1 MNTDGVR
8 ADRSGGGPRGFL
20 GRLALVLDMI
30 QFPHTLFALPFALLA
45 TMLAAR
51 GAPVPGFPGWRA
63 LLLILGCMVT
73 ARSAA
78 MAYNRLADRRDDAD
92 NPRTADRALPAGLL
106 TPRWVALFTAVNGLL
121 FLLLAALLNPLT
133 GILAPLALA
142 WILAYSHA
150 KRLFTGSHFI
160 LGASLAIAPV
170 GAWVAVR
177 GTLAGAP
184 WLLALAVVLW
194 VGGFDTVYALQD
206 LDFDR
211 RRGLRSLAVAL
222 GPAAALR
229 VAALCHLLMIL
240 VLATFA
246 WRRSLGLPF
255 GGGLV
260 LASLLLV
267 WEHRVL
273 RGGDLERIDLAFFRL
288 NSAAGVVIFL
298 AGGLDI
304 VLSA

>member
-1 MNTDGVR
+1 VNTNGVR
-8 ADRSGGGPRGFL
+8 EDRSGGAPRSFWE
-20 GRLALVLDMI
+20 RLALVLDMI

-45 TMLAAR
+45 AMLAAR
-51 GAPVPGFPGWRA
+51 EAPVPGFPGWRI
-63 LLLILGCMVT
+63 LLLILACMVT

-78 MAYNRLADRRDDAD
+78 MAYNRLADRRDDAA
-92 NPRTADRALPAGLL
+92 NPRTAGRALPAGRL
-106 TPRWVALFTAVNGLL
+106 TPRWVALFTAANGLL
-121 FLLLAALLNPLT
+121 FLLFAALLNPLA
-133 GILAPLALA
+133 GRLAPLALV
-142 WILAYSHA
+142 WILAYSHT
-150 KRLFTGSHFI
+150 KRLLDGSHFI

-194 VGGFDTVYALQD
+194 VAGFDMVYALQD

-229 VAALCHLLMIL
+229 AAALCHLLMVL
-240 VLATFA
+240 VLAAFA
-246 WRRSLGLPF
+246 WRRSLGVPF
-255 GGGLV
+255 GAGLV

-273 RGGDLERIDLAFFRL
+273 QGGNLGRIDLAFFRL

>member
-1 MNTDGVR
+1 
-8 ADRSGGGPRGFL
+8 
-20 GRLALVLDMI
+20 MI

-45 TMLAAR
+45 AMIAAR
-51 GAPVPGFPGWRA
+51 EAPTPGFPGWRI
-63 LLLILGCMVT
+63 LLLILACMVT

-78 MAYNRLADRRDDAD
+78 MAYNRLMDRRDDAA
-92 NPRTADRALPAGLL
+92 NPRTAGRALPAGRL
-106 TPRWVALFTAVNGLL
+106 TPRWVALFTAANGLL
-121 FLLLAALLNPLT
+121 FLLFAALLNPLASR
-133 GILAPLALA
+133 LAPLALA

-150 KRLFTGSHFI
+150 KRLCAGSHFI

-194 VGGFDTVYALQD
+194 VAGFDTVYALQD

-229 VAALCHLLMIL
+229 AAALCHLLM
-240 VLATFA
+240 VLALVAFA
-246 WRRSLGLPF
+246 WRRSLGVPF
-255 GGGLV
+255 GAGLV
-260 LASLLLV
+260 LASLLLI

-273 RGGDLERIDLAFFRL
+273 RGGDLRRIDLAFFRL